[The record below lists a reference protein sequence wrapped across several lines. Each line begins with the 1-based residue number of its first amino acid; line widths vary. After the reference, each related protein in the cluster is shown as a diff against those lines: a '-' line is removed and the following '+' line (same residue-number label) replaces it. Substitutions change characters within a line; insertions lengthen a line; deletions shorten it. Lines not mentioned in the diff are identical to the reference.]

1 MITITN
7 ANTDATVIKDMEMN
21 MGMDKN
27 KDMENDKN
35 TKSNLDIPVPEEL
48 SESDKLMATTHY
60 FRGEMD
66 RMNTWRRRLDVTT
79 NWAIVTTAAFLS
91 FGFGNKDVTHLVF
104 ILATIFVF
112 FFLIIEARRY
122 KYYDLWRWRIALLS
136 ENFFARII
144 SPGRTPLIKQ
154 WRQRLSRDMQQS
166 QFKIS
171 FGEAFGRRLRRNYGW
186 IFFVLAGCWVTK
198 VMIHPIPADD
208 ISEILE
214 RAGIFHLIPGW
225 LVIGTGVVFNGT
237 LLVWALVTLKQRKKE
252 VTIYPASKS
261 KFKLPNL

>member
-1 MITITN
+1 M
-7 ANTDATVIKDMEMN
+7 VMDM
-21 MGMDKN
+21 DI
-27 KDMENDKN
+27 ENEKN
-35 TKSNLDIPVPEEL
+35 TNINIPVPEEL
-48 SESDKLMATTHY
+48 SESDKLTATTHY
-60 FRGEMD
+60 FRGEME

-91 FGFGNKDVTHLVF
+91 FGFGNRDVTHLVF

-112 FFLIIEARRY
+112 FFLIIESRRY
-122 KYYDLWRWRIALLS
+122 KYYDLWRWRVALLS
-136 ENFFARII
+136 ENFFARVI
-144 SPGRTPLIKQ
+144 SSDRTPVAKQ

-186 IFFVLAGCWVTK
+186 IFFVLAGCWLTK
-198 VMIHPIPADD
+198 VMIHPTPADSF
-208 ISEILE
+208 SEIWD

-225 LVIGTGVVFNGT
+225 LVITVGIVFNGT
-237 LLVWALVTLKQRKKE
+237 LLIWALVTLKQRKKE

-261 KFKLPNL
+261 TFKLPNL